1 MQKHTDRPDKRPS
14 LVAPGLAGNAG
25 AATGNG
31 AAPASGNP
39 SQNQQSQN
47 SAVSSALAAGLA
59 GMPVSQGSQ
68 LTAADYHWPK
78 MDPAAAA
85 YAAGVHERDYGLLDP
100 RLNPHAARDM
110 SDPRHHMEDLRALAS
125 L

>member
-68 LTAADYHWPK
+68 LTADSYWPK
-78 MDPAAAA
+78 MDPAT
-85 YAAGVHERDYGLLDP
+85 YGHLERDYGSLMDP
-100 RLNPHAARDM
+100 RLNPHARDM
-110 SDPRHHMEDLRALAS
+110 VDPR
-125 L
+125 